1 MTILVAE
8 DDEICRDLILRAL
21 SDKGYK
27 VYGEANGRLAWERL
41 NRDGADIGIFDIN
54 MPEMDGLDL
63 LRRIRT
69 SPDFA
74 AMPVLLL
81 TVRLL
86 VEDQVNGYDSGAD
99 DYLAK
104 PFALNVLLAR
114 IKALERRLLPKSGR
128 QP

>member
-1 MTILVAE
+1 MTILLAE
-8 DDEICRDLILRAL
+8 DDETCRDLILRTL
-21 SDKGYK
+21 SEKGHE
-27 VYGEANGRLAWERL
+27 VYAEANGRLAWERL
-41 NRDGADIGIFDIN
+41 NRDGADIAILDIN
-54 MPEMDGLDL
+54 MPEMDGLEL

-81 TVRLL
+81 TIRQL

-104 PFALNVLLAR
+104 PFELNVLLAR
-114 IKALERRLLPKSGR
+114 ITALKRRLLPQSG
-128 QP
+128 Q

>member
-1 MTILVAE
+1 MRILLAE
-8 DDEICRDLILRAL
+8 DDETCRDLILRTL
-21 SDKGYK
+21 SENGYE
-27 VYGEANGRLAWERL
+27 VYAEANGRLAWERL

-54 MPEMDGLDL
+54 MPEMDGLEL

-81 TVRLL
+81 TIRQL

-104 PFALNVLLAR
+104 PFDLKVLLAR
-114 IKALERRLLPKSGR
+114 IKALKRRLLPKSG
-128 QP
+128 Q